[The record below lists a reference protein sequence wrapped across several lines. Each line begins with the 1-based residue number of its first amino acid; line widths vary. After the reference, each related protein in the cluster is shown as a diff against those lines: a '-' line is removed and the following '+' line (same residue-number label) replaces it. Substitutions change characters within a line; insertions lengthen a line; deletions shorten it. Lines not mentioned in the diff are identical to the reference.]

1 MASHRKRRRLH
12 QRLMSLGML
21 VAALTAAAGATAQ
34 ARPLAATTHG
44 RAQSTAVTPTMGGS
58 PIAQSSAR
66 LQAER
71 VRSSANVAAR
81 PIVRTVTVSPQNGFA
96 WRDATIGAAI
106 TLVLFGAAVAATRA
120 RRPTPVES
128 V

>member
-1 MASHRKRRRLH
+1 
-12 QRLMSLGML
+12 
-21 VAALTAAAGATAQ
+21 
-34 ARPLAATTHG
+34 
-44 RAQSTAVTPTMGGS
+44 MGGS

-71 VRSSANVAAR
+71 ARSSANVAAR

-120 RRPTPVES
+120 RRTTPVES